1 MFNVWFWLLVLPL
14 CIIDVCLIYE
24 KANVERKYQL
34 DNWVWIVLVL
44 VGFIPLLS
52 WLSFVFWIISLCT
65 RLDKCSNALKPTKLN
80 KFLFKS
86 YFEE

>member
-14 CIIDVCLIYE
+14 CLIVLCDVYE
-24 KANVERKYQL
+24 KVNIVRKYQL
-34 DNWVWIVLVL
+34 DNWVWVVMIL

-52 WLSFVFWIISLCT
+52 YVSSVLWIFTL
-65 RLDKCSNALKPTKLN
+65 RDRVDECSNVLKPTKLN
-80 KFLFKS
+80 KFLFNS

>member
-14 CIIDVCLIYE
+14 CLTVVCLIYE
-24 KANVERKYQL
+24 KANIEREYQL
-34 DNWVWIVLVL
+34 DNWAWILMVL

-52 WLSFVFWIISLCT
+52 WVCPCLWGYSVFYRVDC
-65 RLDKCSNALKPTKLN
+65 CSKVLKPTKLN

-86 YFEE
+86 YFDK

>member
-14 CIIDVCLIYE
+14 CLIVLCDVYE
-24 KANVERKYQL
+24 KVNIVEKYQL
-34 DNWVWIVLVL
+34 DNWVWVVMIL

-52 WLSFVFWIISLCT
+52 YVSSVLWIFTLCD
-65 RLDKCSNALKPTKLN
+65 RVDKCSNVLKPTKLN